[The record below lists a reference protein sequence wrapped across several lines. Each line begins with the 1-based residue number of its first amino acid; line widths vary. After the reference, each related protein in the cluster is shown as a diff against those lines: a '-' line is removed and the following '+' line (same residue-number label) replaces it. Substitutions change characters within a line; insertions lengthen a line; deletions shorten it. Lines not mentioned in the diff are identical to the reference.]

1 MNFIETDIADV
12 FVLEPK
18 VFKDDR
24 GYFFEAYNKTEF
36 ENHGLFYDFV
46 QDNQS
51 MSSYG
56 VIRGLHF

>member
-24 GYFFEAYNKTEF
+24 GYFFEA
-36 ENHGLFYDFV
+36 
-46 QDNQS
+46 
-51 MSSYG
+51 
-56 VIRGLHF
+56 